1 MHFTSVQECVKT
13 LSGDGVPQPPVKRR
27 LPAAEVERAFSVVRS
42 NPEQRRK
49 LEHGE
54 EVDEIETDVG
64 KEVRLDVLLFLNQF
78 RDLKLMNIQGSDKR
92 QTPGLVNFVYGCC
105 FSLLPGF
112 AYSINATWD
121 PPFSRAV
128 YTLQ

>member
-1 MHFTSVQECVKT
+1 M
-13 LSGDGVPQPPVKRR
+13 KRR

-64 KEVRLDVLLFLNQF
+64 EEVRLDVLVKSVPRLEINEYIYVLP
-78 RDLKLMNIQGSDKR
+78 IEI
-92 QTPGLVNFVYGCC
+92 Y
-105 FSLLPGF
+105 LL
-112 AYSINATWD
+112 AT
-121 PPFSRAV
+121 
-128 YTLQ
+128 L